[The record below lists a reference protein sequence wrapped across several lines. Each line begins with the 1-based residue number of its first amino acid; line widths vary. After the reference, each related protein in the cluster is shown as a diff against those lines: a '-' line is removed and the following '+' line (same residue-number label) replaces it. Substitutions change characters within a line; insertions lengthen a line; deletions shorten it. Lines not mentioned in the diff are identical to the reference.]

1 MSDKRTL
8 MEHIFC
14 TRRFAKC
21 QMPSVFYKEDVFWK
35 QCGMFYRCSG
45 KRTASSSVSVTGS
58 KVREDF
64 TNEMTFDLEEERYS
78 EALCQCPLNMS
89 EGWVTASRLGWWQH
103 GVHGGSAV
111 GDEVKLCDATVEE
124 RKCSS
129 PAGTGLKALRGR
141 FSAYTTERGGDGK
154 DEEGPKCLPERQN
167 SQGEREVGKTMNSV
181 WIMLVWDAC
190 RIFMQIQSEM
200 EMRI

>member
-14 TRRFAKC
+14 TRHFAKC

-35 QCGMFYRCSG
+35 QCGMFYKCSG

-78 EALCQCPLNMS
+78 EALCQCLLNMS
-89 EGWVTASRLGWWQH
+89 ESWVTASRLGWWQH

-141 FSAYTTERGGDGK
+141 FSAYEQLNEEVTVKMRKDQNVFLRGRIPKERGK
-154 DEEGPKCLPERQN
+154 WERQ
-167 SQGEREVGKTMNSV
+167 
-181 WIMLVWDAC
+181 
-190 RIFMQIQSEM
+190 RIQFELC
-200 EMRI
+200 